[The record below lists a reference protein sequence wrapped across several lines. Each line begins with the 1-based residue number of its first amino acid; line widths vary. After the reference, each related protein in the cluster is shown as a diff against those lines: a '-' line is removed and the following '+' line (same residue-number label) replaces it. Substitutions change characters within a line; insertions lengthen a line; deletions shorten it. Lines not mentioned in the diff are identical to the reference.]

1 MIASSVFQDVLKY
14 IESSNLN
21 FVIQRTPFSA
31 NISIKSSFIKKY
43 SENQKV
49 DTVPVVKSITKFI
62 LKDERSDLNE
72 VLKVTKDLE
81 IAKAK
86 IATLEDS
93 LEKEREMAKSFQGE
107 LSNQRE
113 EALKLNVRKRK

>member
-1 MIASSVFQDVLKY
+1 M
-14 IESSNLN
+14 
-21 FVIQRTPFSA
+21 IQRTPFSA